1 MLQYWPM
8 AQSDD
13 SGMQTG
19 DEWVFG
25 YGSLIFRVDFPYVER
40 HPAWID
46 GWERRFW
53 QGSHDHRGTPDAP
66 GRVLTLAPAQG
77 ARCGGVVYRVE
88 HSVLQALDYR
98 EKNGYERFRL
108 PIVLKNGEIKSGMT
122 YLAPPENPAF
132 LGPAPDETI
141 ARQMARSSGPSGN
154 NVDYVID
161 LARALRAMGER
172 DEHVFALA
180 GLLTGTP
187 AAHT

>member
-1 MLQYWPM
+1 M

-46 GWERRFW
+46 HWQRRFW

-66 GRVLTLAPAQG
+66 GRVLTLAPAPG
-77 ARCGGVVYRVE
+77 VRCGGMVYRVRG
-88 HSVLQALDYR
+88 SVLEALDYR
-98 EKNGYERFRL
+98 EKNGYERFPI
-108 PIVLKNGEIKSGMT
+108 PIVLKDGRVLRGIT

-154 NVDYVID
+154 NADYVID

-172 DEHVFALA
+172 DDHVFALA
-180 GLLTGTP
+180 GLLSDG
-187 AAHT
+187 AASHT